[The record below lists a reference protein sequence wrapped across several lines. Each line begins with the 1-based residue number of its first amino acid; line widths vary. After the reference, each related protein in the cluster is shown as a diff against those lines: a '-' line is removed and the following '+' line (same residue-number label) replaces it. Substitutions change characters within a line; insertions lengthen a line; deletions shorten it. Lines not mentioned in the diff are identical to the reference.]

1 MGIHDSEG
9 FFLFLQKAILML
21 EASFTGVLKTILIVL
36 LVYFGLKILFRW
48 FGPIILRYFMKKMGR
63 KFEQQFNQQFGGHQ
77 QREPKKEG
85 KVSIDK
91 KPSGKRRSNKN
102 VGEYIDY
109 EEID

>member
-1 MGIHDSEG
+1 
-9 FFLFLQKAILML
+9 ML